1 MLIPDF
7 TRERSL
13 VGAGFRVDIVVVDVG
28 VVVKEVRVPALRQKL
43 QFRQS
48 SEGPRQELSLRI
60 ERASLVQGE
69 LPSPE
74 GFAATQQ
81 VWYFGVPGS

>member
-13 VGAGFRVDIVVVDVG
+13 VGAGFRVDIVVVD
-28 VVVKEVRVPALRQKL
+28 VKEVRVPALRQKL

-60 ERASLVQGE
+60 ERATLVQGE
-69 LPSPE
+69 LPPPRVLLRVKQLLIQM
-74 GFAATQQ
+74 GA
-81 VWYFGVPGS
+81 